1 MSKRRKM
8 FMGFI
13 GLSVLILLGGGLYL
27 AHKNHEFQK
36 EMFRIVHSEEVRE
49 LIEEDLRR
57 KDPNA
62 LTENGKIRSYKIDDS
77 SIKHN
82 PMGGIMFNIIIND
95 SISMVGKTGLQMDGE
110 NGKIRTVGMSE
121 SAGLRAL
128 LESDDK

>member
-1 MSKRRKM
+1 MKKKHK
-8 FMGFI
+8 I
-13 GLSVLILLGGGLYL
+13 VLSVVSLFVAACIGVGLYL
-27 AHKNHEFQK
+27 AHKNQEFQN
-36 EMFRIVHSEEVRE
+36 EMFRIVHSEEVRK
-49 LIEEDLRR
+49 LIEEDLKR

-62 LTENGKIRSYKIDDS
+62 LTDKGKIRSYKIDDS

-95 SISMVGKTGLQMDGE
+95 SISMVGKTGLRMDGE

>member
-1 MSKRRKM
+1 MKKKHKIILSIISL
-8 FMGFI
+8 FVAACI
-13 GLSVLILLGGGLYL
+13 GVGLYL
-27 AHKNHEFQK
+27 AHKNQEFQN

-49 LIEEDLRR
+49 LIEEDLKR

-62 LTENGKIRSYKIDDS
+62 LTDKGKIRSYKIDDS

-82 PMGGIMFNIIIND
+82 PMGGIMFHIIIND

-110 NGKIRTVGMSE
+110 NGKIRTVGMTE